1 MFELFKNLFIHADSG
16 SVVNL
21 TTNGTTGTVNA
32 YTGVY
37 DASQTTTQ
45 SMSATMKDY
54 YDTELLENARPKLI
68 FSQLGKQQSLPKRHG
83 KTISWRKWN
92 TFDKA
97 MTPLKEG
104 VIPTGQKFGITE
116 TSVEIQQYGDYTAI
130 SDQLEMH
137 ALDPVI
143 LGATEEMGAAGGE
156 TADTLVRNVLCT
168 GTSVMYADTVD
179 ANGVPTSTPT
189 GRYGLAANNNR
200 LTPDTVNKAYTFL
213 KKQKAPFYDGNKYV
227 AVVHPSVTYDLR
239 SSKDWIEAHKYSEAT
254 EIFSGEIGELHGVRF
269 VESTEAPVFKG
280 GNLFAS
286 GNQSYLTLT
295 AYSGSDTTTTAGAGV
310 TSAYKFTVNEALTEA
325 DGKALVGR
333 KVHFYDTSATAL
345 IATLTIVGCTYGSK
359 YIWTDKASPVT
370 IGVSPN
376 YDKIYPGEGGN
387 STSSNDVAVYA
398 TMFFGKDAF
407 AVVDPEG
414 MGMEMI
420 IKDKSQVGGPLN
432 QFSTVGYKFEN
443 AAKILYQ
450 ERMVRVESCS
460 AYSAVDEAN

>member
-1 MFELFKNLFIHADSG
+1 MKLFENLFIHADSG

-21 TTNGTTGTVNA
+21 TTNGTTGTVDA

-68 FSQLGKQQSLPKRHG
+68 FSQLGKQQSLPRKHG
-83 KTISWRKWN
+83 KTVSWRKWN
-92 TFDKA
+92 TFETA

-116 TSVEIQQYGDYTAI
+116 TGVEIQQYGDYTAI

-137 ALDPVI
+137 AIDPVI
-143 LGATEEMGAAGGE
+143 QGATEEMGAAGGA

-168 GTSVMYADTVD
+168 GTSVIYADTLD
-179 ANGVPTSTPT
+179 ANGVPTSTPK
-189 GRYGLAANNNR
+189 GRYQMAPTNNR
-200 LTPDTVNKAYTFL
+200 LTPDAVNKAYTFL
-213 KKQKAPFYDGNKYV
+213 KKKKAPFYEGNKYI
-227 AVVHPSVTYDLR
+227 AVIHPSVTYDLR
-239 SSKDWIEAHKYSEAT
+239 SSTDWLDVHKYDAT
-254 EIFSGEIGELHGVRF
+254 REIFEGEIGELHGVRF
-269 VESTEAPVFKG
+269 VENTEAPIFVG
-280 GNLFAS
+280 ANLFGSTRNLTVATAS
-286 GNQSYLTLT
+286 VSGSATAGQTTTYGVVVSETLT
-295 AYSGSDTTTTAGAGV
+295 AAMGTD
-310 TSAYKFTVNEALTEA
+310 LI
-325 DGKALVGR
+325 GR
-333 KVHFYDTSATAL
+333 KVHIYETGETSPFTG
-345 IATLTIVGCTYGSK
+345 TVTIVGTDYANK
-359 YIWTDKASPVT
+359 KLFFDKAAPAT
-370 IGVSPN
+370 IAAS
-376 YDKIYPGEGGN
+376 DKLYPGEGGA
-387 STSSNDVAVYA
+387 STDPCAVYA

-420 IKDKSQVGGPLN
+420 IKGRDQVGGPLN

-443 AAKILYQ
+443 ASKILYE

-460 AYSAVDEAN
+460 AYSTVDEDN